1 MNSESKWESNGFERL
16 SKPIE
21 QSNII
26 GCSFTLLSFFFYY
39 SHIDFFF
46 CHLVC
51 FRSARRPINSAAPL
65 SISAITLAMRR
76 NASSIEFESCCCNQA
91 RATFLFGQHFKFTI
105 LFSFASYFIAFFLF
119 SSSRCNF
126 PHHGRPF
133 RDMKTFAP
141 FSRCCEICTRN
152 SFSLYIHT
160 QPAANILTLALNKKR
175 RNMSRIDVLSHAD

>member
-1 MNSESKWESNGFERL
+1 LDDL
-16 SKPIE
+16 SPF
-21 QSNII
+21 SP
-26 GCSFTLLSFFFYY
+26 SSSSSFYY

-105 LFSFASYFIAFFLF
+105 LFSFASYFLAFFLF

-141 FSRCCEICTRN
+141 FVRCDVYPQ
-152 SFSLYIHT
+152 SFFSLHT
-160 QPAANILTLALNKKR
+160 HAARSQHFDFGFEQKK